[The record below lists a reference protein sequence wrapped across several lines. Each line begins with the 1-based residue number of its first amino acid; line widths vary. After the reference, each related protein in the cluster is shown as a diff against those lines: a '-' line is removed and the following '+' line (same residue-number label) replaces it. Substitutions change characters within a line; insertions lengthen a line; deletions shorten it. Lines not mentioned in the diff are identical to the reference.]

1 MLEKLLRIHRA
12 AMLQRG
18 MFRTEYQPHV
28 ETQEISPETRF
39 ERCGEVR
46 TYREL
51 GMEQGNRSVP
61 LSTLVLLGWQMLPED

>member
-1 MLEKLLRIHRA
+1 
-12 AMLQRG
+12 

-28 ETQEISPETRF
+28 EIRDISPETRF
-39 ERCGEVR
+39 ERFGEVK

-61 LSTLVLLGWQMLPED
+61 LSTLVLLGWRILPRN